1 MKFDHGGFYTDGGA
15 EVALVL
21 AELIMNYDSNAISV
35 SHEFK
40 KRKVLKKTLI

>member
-1 MKFDHGGFYTDGGA
+1 MERFYTYSGA
-15 EVALVL
+15 EVAL

-40 KRKVLKKTLI
+40 KMKVLKKTLI